1 MYNMIN
7 ILTELIDRQIKIDS
21 KISTEKAM
29 YIHQKQLDQLKTM
42 TQPEKVVV
50 IYGARR
56 TGKTTLLNEFLKGE
70 SLPYLLVNGEDIDV
84 QGYLSSQSIEKL
96 TSFVGSATLLVV
108 DEAQKIP
115 NIGINLKLIVDHI
128 PGIRIIA
135 TGSSSFDLA
144 RSMGE
149 PLTGR
154 KFTLKLF
161 PLAQMEITQ
170 IEMRHQTDAHLES
183 RLIYGSYPEVVL
195 TQDNRMREQYLKE
208 LVSSYLYKDILELEG
223 VRNASKISRL
233 LQLIAFQIGKEV
245 SYTEL
250 GTSLGMSKNTVERY
264 LDLLEKA
271 FVLQRLPGFSRNL
284 RNEITKN
291 SRYCFLDN
299 GIRNALI
306 SNFNSLELRND
317 VGELWENYLIMERLK
332 RQEYLGEI
340 ANTYFWRTYTRKEL
354 DLVEE
359 RGGRLYG
366 YEMKWGKEKPKAPKE
381 WTSAYP
387 ESSYMLVNR
396 ENYLDFIL

>member
-1 MYNMIN
+1 MGRL
-7 ILTELIDRQIKIDS
+7 LTIGS
-21 KISTEKAM
+21 KTSTENAM

-56 TGKTTLLNEFLKGE
+56 TGKTTLLNEFLKSE
-70 SLPYLLVNGEDIDV
+70 SVPYLLVNGEDIDV

-128 PGIRIIA
+128 PGIRVIA

-161 PLAQMEITQ
+161 PLAQMEIMQ
-170 IEMRHQTDAHLES
+170 IEARHQTDAHLES

-233 LQLIAFQIGKEV
+233 LQLLAFQIGKEV
-245 SYTEL
+245 SFTEL

-264 LDLLEKA
+264 LYLLEKA

-284 RNEITKN
+284 RNEITQN

-332 RQEYLGEI
+332 RQEYLGEM

-359 RGGRLYG
+359 RGGQLYG
-366 YEMKWGKEKPKAPKE
+366 YEMKWGKDKPKVPKE

-396 ENYLDFIL
+396 ENYLGFIL